1 MALKVGFVGLGI
13 MGRPQ
18 ALNLI
23 KGGYSVAVYAR
34 RAESMQPLK
43 DAGAITC
50 ASPKDVAAQCD
61 VIITMVADTPDVEQ
75 VIFGEGG
82 IIHGAKSGSVV
93 IDMSTISP
101 VITKTMAERLAAK
114 GIDMIDAPVS
124 GGEVGAVNG
133 TLTIM
138 CGGKQ
143 AVFDK
148 VKPILECMGKT
159 ITLVG
164 DSGAGQVAKACN
176 QIVVGVSIEAV
187 SEAMALA
194 RRMGVDPGKVREA
207 LMGGFAGSKIMEIHG
222 KRMLDYDFKPGF
234 KTKLHQKDMKIVMET
249 ASAIGLNLPGAALF
263 AQHLNAL
270 MGSGDGEMDSSA
282 VLKVIERASSAKSA

>member
-1 MALKVGFVGLGI
+1 MAMKIGFIGLGI
-13 MGRPQ
+13 MGRAQ

-23 KGGYSVAVYAR
+23 KAGYTVNVHAR
-34 RAESMQPLK
+34 RVESMRPLQE
-43 DAGAITC
+43 AGASTFT
-50 ASPKDVAAQCD
+50 SPKDCAAQSD

-75 VIFGEGG
+75 VIFADGG
-82 IIHGAKSGSVV
+82 IIHGAKPGSVV
-93 IDMSTISP
+93 VDMSTISP
-101 VITKTMAERLAAK
+101 VATRSMAQRLAAK
-114 GIDMIDAPVS
+114 GVDMLDAPVS

-138 CGGKQ
+138 VGGKQ

-148 VKPILECMGKT
+148 IKPVLEAMGKT

-164 DSGAGQVAKACN
+164 DNGAGQVAKACN

-187 SEAMALA
+187 SEALTLA
-194 RRMGVDPGKVREA
+194 RSMGVDPAKVREA

-222 KRMLDYDFKPGF
+222 KRIIDNDFKPGF
-234 KTKLHQKDMKIVMET
+234 KTKLHQKDMRIVLD
-249 ASAIGLNLPGAALF
+249 AAHSIGLNLPGAALF

-270 MGSGDGEMDSSA
+270 MGSGDGELDSSA
-282 VLKVIERASSAKSA
+282 VAKVLERASGKTRS

>member
-18 ALNLI
+18 AINLI
-23 KGGYSVAVYAR
+23 KGGYQVAVYAR

-43 DAGAITC
+43 DAGATTC

-75 VIFGEGG
+75 VLFGEGG
-82 IIHGAKSGSVV
+82 IIHGAKPGSVV

-101 VITKTMAERLAAK
+101 VATKTMAERLAAK
-114 GIDMIDAPVS
+114 SIDMIDAPVS

-234 KTKLHQKDMKIVMET
+234 KTKLHQKDMKIVMDT
-249 ASAIGLNLPGAALF
+249 ASALGLNLPGAALF
-263 AQHLNAL
+263 AQNLDAL
-270 MGSGDGEMDSSA
+270 MESGDGELDSSA
-282 VLKVIERASSAKSA
+282 VLKVIERASSANPA